1 MPRDEALNR
10 RAHALI
16 RPVPR
21 ARASFDV
28 LFGGVGAL
36 EAQIASLDRDWGLN
50 LAPDFQRGHV
60 WTDEQRRA
68 FVEGIFEETVTSAQ
82 KVIQFNCPHWDR
94 TPAPGTS
101 DLPEEIQIVD
111 GLQRLTA
118 LRMFMAGQIHPF
130 GLTYDELIQTDFSPK
145 SPRYS
150 VKFAVH
156 TFQTREQ
163 LLEFYLRINAGGTP
177 HSQHE
182 LERVAGLL
190 EEARGSTGPRPLADR
205 LS

>member
-1 MPRDEALNR
+1 MPKNEELNQ
-10 RAHALI
+10 RAHKLI
-16 RPVPR
+16 RPVPQ

-36 EAQIASLDRDWGLN
+36 ESQLASMERDWGLN

-60 WTDEQRRA
+60 WNDAQRQA
-68 FVEGIFEETVTSAQ
+68 YVEGIFDETVTSAQ

-94 TPAPGTS
+94 EPAPGTS

-118 LRMFMAGQIHPF
+118 LRMFMAGQVRPF
-130 GLTYDELIQTDFSPK
+130 GMTYEELLQTDFSPK
-145 SPRYS
+145 SPRYW

-163 LLEFYLRINAGGTP
+163 LLDFYLRINAGGTP
-177 HSQHE
+177 HSEQE
-182 LERVAGLL
+182 LERVAALL
-190 EEARGSTGPRPLADR
+190 EEARGSAGQRPRQR
-205 LS
+205 N